1 MNRYMLLRNTFKTH
15 NHKFHFPSPLP
26 LFTRVL
32 DDRSP
37 RDLNKHDLPSKIY
50 TSSFHDAFLS
60 PPFDR
65 AANFSNTDSL
75 ASKLRFGTRWKCE
88 TVGQTAENVYIRGK
102 EREREGGMST
112 IYVRGGDKTPCTSS
126 SIMLS
131 FSVRFL
137 SRFSLGISRGEGENL
152 SNSPWERRLKSRGAV
167 RFLG

>member
-1 MNRYMLLRNTFKTH
+1 MLLRNTFKTH

-37 RDLNKHDLPSKIY
+37 GTLTSTISRARFTRAPSTMLFY
-50 TSSFHDAFLS
+50 PPLS
-60 PPFDR
+60 TALLIFPIPIR
-65 AANFSNTDSL
+65 SRVNYVL
-75 ASKLRFGTRWKCE
+75 AP
-88 TVGQTAENVYIRGK
+88 VENVKQSAKPRKMYIRGK
-102 EREREGGMST
+102 ERKREGGMST
-112 IYVRGGDKTPCTSS
+112 IYVRGGDKAPCTSS